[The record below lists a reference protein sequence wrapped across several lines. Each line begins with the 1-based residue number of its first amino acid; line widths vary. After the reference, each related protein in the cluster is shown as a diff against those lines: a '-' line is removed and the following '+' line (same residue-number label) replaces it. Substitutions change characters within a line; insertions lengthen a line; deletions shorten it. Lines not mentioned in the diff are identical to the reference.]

1 MLIYWSSNSNLSDF
15 ILRSRFFIWCLICS
29 IVNFKI
35 ISGTKK
41 KEKSAMIKMF
51 IYLVFFGL
59 LAVIF
64 LNIFDVNFGKWYV
77 NIHLKDYIVDGLRGK
92 LIPEEENE
100 RTIKRKAIEIEPK
113 RKEIYNQSQSAHSNS
128 PKNNKDLINV
138 IPNVRKLWNEK
149 SENITNDKNYRRD
162 LQADSNL
169 EIDSEIDP
177 VEKVIEKSFQTKQNK
192 K

>member
-1 MLIYWSSNSNLSDF
+1 
-15 ILRSRFFIWCLICS
+15 
-29 IVNFKI
+29 
-35 ISGTKK
+35 
-41 KEKSAMIKMF
+41 MIKMF